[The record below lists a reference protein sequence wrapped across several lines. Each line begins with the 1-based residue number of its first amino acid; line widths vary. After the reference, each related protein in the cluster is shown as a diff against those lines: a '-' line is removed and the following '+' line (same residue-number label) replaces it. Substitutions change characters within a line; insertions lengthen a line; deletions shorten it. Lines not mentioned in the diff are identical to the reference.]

1 MRIYLL
7 ILFLSLSF
15 GLLAQ
20 QGIDDVDYKYDQEYL
35 EGLVQQKIDSF
46 RESKNLPIFT
56 KDEVL
61 DLAAEDQTNYILS
74 SGRVEHKQASTK
86 KDSPFKR
93 VLFYDG
99 MHGLVGENCYKLI
112 VDSYVSLPGELK
124 KTKLK
129 SYENVAKAIALNW
142 LTSKGGVT
150 IIGNEKYV
158 NYGISIILEEGEE
171 KKTLVATHVVASQPF
186 VLAVGVKPMRDDY
199 GIKPYDK
206 TACAEIDKKYSY
218 LPHLMS
224 DNIEFKNGEIYFY
237 YHDLEQLKD
246 ILSEPGDGIALD
258 IVGRNQ
264 FYCGAGN
271 KLYPS
276 KVHEGVLLDPI
287 SKAQLFGKN
296 ELKKGNELK
305 VSLGP
310 IPTYIDTNNAEFNI
324 LILKSNCLCQTIRY
338 NSLGGDNLKSLDLNF
353 ILDTF
358 SVSSRA
364 DSVINQ
370 LSFTVPF
377 KINKAEY
384 NSADLK
390 PFLDSLS
397 LNRFSL
403 KRIDVVAY
411 SSLDGEVKANEIIQ
425 EKRANSILSAI
436 KKYKLQDVE
445 TNIITKENYEGFYE
459 SIKGSPYE
467 AELTVLSKEE
477 LRVFINS
484 KELKYNLEPYLANQ
498 RKAEI
503 TLTVEQI
510 FMDESLFGV
519 LPEWFKKALIEK
531 DYGKAKVYQSV
542 MLKNIENGNVGAD
555 KILDI
560 KIPHT
565 IVNVPFINN
574 QIALKWFISKTEN
587 KDSLNSFLLGEI
599 ETQLVV
605 DPANSFLRYNKTV
618 LRLLIFSN
626 NYITESTLKVLLKEI
641 RALGN
646 TSIEKWRLNRLILN
660 YNIISA
666 DFYYDNKQFRKREK
680 ALKSVKSTL
689 FSSKLNRNQS
699 FRIANYF
706 MFQLRIDWAIE
717 IMKPFAMK
725 ANIDE
730 EFLYKFLTVA
740 IYDKKKVSDNELVG
754 FMNKA
759 KELNKERFCNLFG
772 APNMSFQ
779 NLKNDKV
786 KRIYCETCN

>member
-1 MRIYLL
+1 MKIYLS
-7 ILFLSLSF
+7 ILFFSLSF

-20 QGIDDVDYKYDQEYL
+20 QEFDDVDYKYDQEYL
-35 EGLVQQKIDSF
+35 EDLVQQKIDFF
-46 RESKNLPIFT
+46 RDSKNLPLFI
-56 KDEVL
+56 KDDVL
-61 DLAAEDQTNYILS
+61 DLAAEDQTKYILS

-93 VLFYDG
+93 VLFYNG
-99 MHGLVGENCYKLI
+99 MHGLVGEKCCKLI
-112 VDSYVSLPGELK
+112 VGSYVSLPGELK

-129 SYENVAKAIALNW
+129 SYANVAKAIALNW
-142 LTSKGGVT
+142 LTSKGGIA
-150 IIGNEKYV
+150 IIGSEKYV
-158 NYGISIILEEGEE
+158 NYGVSIILKEEEDRE
-171 KKTLVATHVVASQPF
+171 TLVATYVVASQPF
-186 VLAVGVKPMRDDY
+186 VLPMGVKPMRDDY

-206 TACAEIDKKYSY
+206 TKCAEIDKKYSY
-218 LPHLMS
+218 LRYLMS

-246 ILSEPGDGIALD
+246 ILSESGDGIALD
-258 IVGRNQ
+258 IVDRNQ
-264 FYCGAGN
+264 FYCGEGN
-271 KLYPS
+271 KMYPS
-276 KVHEGVLLDPI
+276 QFHKGILLNPV
-287 SKAQLFGKN
+287 SKTQLFGKN
-296 ELKKGNELK
+296 ELKKGNELEF
-305 VSLGP
+305 SLGQ
-310 IPTYIDTNNAEFNI
+310 IPAYIDTNNAEFNI
-324 LILKSNCLCQTIRY
+324 LILKDNCLCQTIRY
-338 NSLGGDNLKSLDLNF
+338 NSLEGDNLKSLDLNF
-353 ILDTF
+353 LLDTL
-358 SVSSRA
+358 SVSSKS
-364 DSVINQ
+364 DFIMNQ

-377 KINKAEY
+377 KINNAEY

-403 KRIDVVAY
+403 KRIEVVAY
-411 SSLDGEVKANEIIQ
+411 SSLDGEVKANETIQ
-425 EKRANSILSAI
+425 KRRAHSILDAI

-445 TNIITKENYEGFYE
+445 TNITTKENYEGFYE

-467 AELTVLSKEE
+467 AELTAFSKKE
-477 LRVFINS
+477 LRAFINS
-484 KELKYNLEPYLANQ
+484 KELKYNLDPYLASQ

-503 TLTVEQI
+503 TLTVEKF

-519 LPEWFKKALIEK
+519 LPEWFKKALTEK

-542 MLKNIENGNVGAD
+542 MLKNVEKGNVGAD

-565 IVNVPFINN
+565 IANVPFINN
-574 QIALKWFISKTEN
+574 QIALKWFVSKTEN
-587 KDSLNSFLLGEI
+587 KDSLNSVLLREI
-599 ETQLVV
+599 ESQLIV
-605 DPANSFLRYNKTV
+605 DPVNAFLRYNKTV

-626 NYITESTLKVLLKEI
+626 NYSTESELKLLLKEI

-646 TSIEKWRLNRLILN
+646 TSIEKWMINRLILN

-666 DFYYDNKQFRKREK
+666 DFYYDNKQFRLREK
-680 ALKSVKSTL
+680 ALKSVKSAL
-689 FSSKLNRNQS
+689 FSSKLDRDQS

-706 MFQLRIDWAIE
+706 IFQLRIDWAIE

-740 IYDKKKVSDNELVG
+740 IYDKEKVSNNQLVG

-772 APNMSFQ
+772 TPNMSFQ
-779 NLKNDKV
+779 NLTNEKV

>member
-1 MRIYLL
+1 MRIYLS
-7 ILFLSLSF
+7 ILFLSLSL

-20 QGIDDVDYKYDQEYL
+20 QGVDDVDYKYDQEYL
-35 EGLVQQKIDSF
+35 ESLVQKKINSF
-46 RESKNLPIFT
+46 RTHKNLPAFT
-56 KDEVL
+56 KDAIL
-61 DLAAEDQTNYILS
+61 NLAAADQTNYILR

-99 MHGLVGENCYKLI
+99 MHGVVGENCYKLI
-112 VDSYVSLPGELK
+112 VDSYVKLPGEVK
-124 KTKLK
+124 KIKLK
-129 SYENVAKAIALNW
+129 SYDNVAKAIALNW
-142 LTSKGGVT
+142 LTSKEGAL
-150 IIGNEKYV
+150 IISDERYV
-158 NYGISIILEEGEE
+158 NYGVSIILEEVEGR
-171 KKTLVATHVVASQPF
+171 KTLVATHVVASQPF
-186 VLAVGVKPMRDDY
+186 VLPVGAKPMRDDY
-199 GIKPYDK
+199 GIQPYDK
-206 TACAEIDKKYSY
+206 TKCAGIDKKYSY

-224 DNIEFKNGEIYFY
+224 DNIELKNGEIYFY
-237 YHDLEQLKD
+237 YHDLEQLKK

-258 IVGRNQ
+258 IVDRNQ
-264 FYCGAGN
+264 FTCGEGN

-276 KVHEGVLLDPI
+276 KVHKGVLLNPI

-296 ELKKGNELK
+296 ELKKGNEIE

-310 IPTYIDTNNAEFNI
+310 IPAYIDTENVEFNI
-324 LILKSNCLCQTIRY
+324 LILKDNCLCQTIKY
-338 NSLGGDNLKSLDLNF
+338 NSLGGDNMKSLDLNF
-353 ILDTF
+353 MMDTLA
-358 SVSSRA
+358 VSSKA
-364 DSVINQ
+364 DSVMNQ

-377 KINKAEY
+377 ELNKSEY

-411 SSLDGEVKANEIIQ
+411 SSLDGEIKANETLQ
-425 EKRANSILSAI
+425 GKRANSILRAI

-445 TNIITKENYEGFYE
+445 TNVITKENYEGFYE
-459 SIKGSPYE
+459 SIKGSPYQE
-467 AELTVLSKEE
+467 ELSVLSKEE
-477 LRVFINS
+477 LRSFINS
-484 KELKYNLEPYLANQ
+484 EDLKYNLEPYLADQ

-503 TLTVEQI
+503 TMTVEKV

-519 LPEWFKKALIEK
+519 LPGWFKKALTEK

-560 KIPHT
+560 EIPHT
-565 IVNVPFINN
+565 VANVPFINN
-574 QIALKWFISKTEN
+574 QLALRWFISNADN
-587 KDSLNSFLLGEI
+587 KDSLNRVLLREI
-599 ETQLVV
+599 EIQLVV
-605 DPANSFLRYNKTV
+605 DPANAFLRYNRTV

-626 NYITESTLKVLLKEI
+626 NYNTESDPKVLLKEI

-646 TSIEKWRLNRLILN
+646 TSIEKWMINRLILN

-666 DFYYDNKQFRKREK
+666 DFYYDNKLFREREK
-680 ALKSVKSTL
+680 ALKSVKSAL
-689 FSSKLNRNQS
+689 FSSKLNRDQS
-699 FRIANYF
+699 LRVANYF

-730 EFLYKFLTVA
+730 DFLYTFLTVA
-740 IYDKKKVSDNELVG
+740 IYEKEIVSDDELVL

-779 NLKNDKV
+779 NLNNVKV
-786 KRIYCETCN
+786 KKIYCETCN